1 MGIVD
6 RAREF
11 FSRAKPIESNA
22 TIGSVL
28 PDQAIWEQFQR
39 IGGGVTPE
47 QVSRII
53 RAADTGDMSR
63 LVDLANEARQK
74 DGHLHS
80 VLQTREMAVAGLEW
94 ELVYPG
100 ETKRKRRSNRMRGAR
115 ERKFVEGCL
124 RNHPEFDM
132 LRAHLAGATY
142 IGYAVAEIVWTY
154 DGTSLLPK
162 HFVAHNSRRFGFRDT
177 DGAFVY
183 RDRNRAKEIELQ
195 AAWPDKFIVSQPRV
209 NGDVPCREGLVRNLM
224 WLALFRNWTLG
235 DLLKLAEMSWKPW
248 RRGVFQKSA
257 SNLDIEKLKQIL
269 RGMVS
274 SGVAVH
280 SDQVQVHTE
289 WAGGTKGGGGAGSSS
304 HISLFDLCGRE
315 MSKATLGQTLT
326 TDQGAVGSQALGK
339 VHNEIRGNIKVADAK
354 HLAGVLNRFLIE
366 PMVRLNFGPQA
377 PVPYI
382 RFITDDIAD
391 MVAVANAL
399 EKLTGPSVR
408 MRVPAN
414 WARDELGIP
423 DPEDGD
429 ELLGVYVDTSDFEKG
444 DEPGSANDDET
455 KEDEAA

>member
-1 MGIVD
+1 MGIFE
-6 RAREF
+6 RARGF
-11 FSRAKPIESNA
+11 FSRANPAEASANA
-22 TIGSVL
+22 SVGSVL
-28 PDQAIWEQFQR
+28 PDQAIWEQFHR
-39 IGGGVTPE
+39 IGGGITPE

-63 LVDLANEARQK
+63 LVDLANDARQK

-80 VLQTREMAVAGLEW
+80 VLQTREMAVSGLDW

-100 ETKRKRRSNRMRGAR
+100 ETKRKRRSSRMRGAK
-115 ERKFVEGCL
+115 ERKFVEACL
-124 RNHPEFDM
+124 RNHPEFDI
-132 LRAHLAGATY
+132 LRAHLAGAPY
-142 IGYAVAEIVWTY
+142 LGYSVAETIWGY
-154 DGTSLLPK
+154 NGTHLLPK
-162 HFVAHNSRRFGFRDT
+162 HFVCHNARRFGFRDT

-183 RDRNRAKEIELQ
+183 RDRNSAKQVELQ
-195 AAWPDKFIVSQPRV
+195 TTWPDKFIVSQPRV

-248 RRGVFQKSA
+248 RRGVFNKGASA
-257 SNLDIEKLKQIL
+257 IDIEKLKSIL

-289 WAGGTKGGGGAGSSS
+289 WAGGAKGGGQGSGS

-326 TDQGAVGSQALGK
+326 TDQGTVGSQALGA

-366 PMVRLNFGPQA
+366 PMVRLNFGPTA
-377 PVPYI
+377 PVPCL
-382 RFITDDIAD
+382 RFVTDEIAD

-399 EKLTGPSVR
+399 EKLSGPSVK
-408 MRVPAN
+408 MRIPAN

-423 DPEDGD
+423 DPEDGE
-429 ELLGVYVDTSDFEKG
+429 ELLGVYVDTSDFEEADK
-444 DEPGSANDDET
+444 AT
-455 KEDEAA
+455 QEDEAA